1 MKNRPQ
7 DSISLESMK
16 IPTALKT
23 PSSQWERQLKEQKDA
38 RQRLV
43 LLDHLIGH
51 YQFTNARRAQA
62 LLEEMERLISELEL
76 PDFSIHYFSYK
87 GFVENQLY
95 QYQDAESSFQKA
107 AELIEERGDVSEQI
121 SVCIQLAGVYINLN
135 NMDGASALLEKAS
148 KLLKVFPDDPLQA
161 RIICREGYIHLHY
174 SNFSKAIESFLE
186 ADKQLQSLPLPLEY
200 MDYYFLTLIYS
211 GLGKVYEHNNEWK
224 KSVRSYRRAADM
236 CENLGMR
243 TRLSW
248 HYLNVGSGY
257 MALNDNENAE
267 AYFKKALEE
276 RDDSSTL
283 ARASAYANLG
293 YISLLQRQF
302 EPALGLFNRAERIYQ
317 KVKADDYYNF
327 SNLERW
333 RAMVYLETGES
344 DKAMN
349 HFVAAYNFARKIDD
363 FKQISGILK
372 EIASYHAEIGDFKS
386 AYEYQILYD
395 QNAEKYANELNLRKV
410 MELEVKYD
418 AEKKKKEAELL
429 QLQATRLQLKALR
442 AQMNPHFLYN
452 ALNGIQ
458 NYITSNEVKNASK
471 YLAKFANLMRKS
483 LEYSELEIISLEEE
497 IEFLEDY
504 LTINAKLRFE
514 DQLFFEIKVDDEIEE
529 DILGVPTM
537 IIQPYVENAIE
548 HGLRSRKKGKI
559 TVSFTPLDDD
569 NLLCVVE
576 DNGIGR
582 EEAAKMQPKTT
593 ENGPN
598 FRSMGTAITE
608 KRLEI
613 LHQIKGG
620 QYYVNTID
628 LKNTRTGKAL
638 GTRVEIKIPIVD
650 IQLPSN
656 NIGHR

>member
-1 MKNRPQ
+1 MRV
-7 DSISLESMK
+7 S
-16 IPTALKT
+16 TAIKS
-23 PSSQWERQLKEQKDA
+23 PASQWERQLKEQKDN
-38 RQRLV
+38 RQRLI
-43 LLDHLIGH
+43 LLDRLIGH
-51 YQFTNARRAQA
+51 YQFTNARKAKA
-62 LLEEMERLISELEL
+62 FLEEMGQLAEVLDM
-76 PDFSIHYFSYK
+76 PDFTLHYFLFE

-95 QYQDAESSFQKA
+95 RFEESKA
-107 AELIEERGDVSEQI
+107 FYLKAKELVEDRGDITEQA
-121 SVCIQLAGVYINLN
+121 SLYIQLAGVYINLN
-135 NMDGASALLEKAS
+135 NLDEASALLDKAA
-148 KLLKVFPDDPLQA
+148 KLLKSFPDPQLQA
-161 RIICREGYIHLHY
+161 RITCREGYLHLH
-174 SNFSKAIESFLE
+174 SANFSRAIESFL
-186 ADKQLQSLPLPLEY
+186 ASDKQLQSLPAPLDY
-200 MDYYFLTLIYS
+200 MDHYFLALIFG
-211 GLGKVYEHNNEWK
+211 GLGKVYEHNNSWT
-224 KSVRSYRRAADM
+224 KSIRSYRKAADI
-236 CENLGMR
+236 CENLDMR
-243 TRLSW
+243 NRLSW

-257 MALNDNENAE
+257 MALNDNENAVD
-267 AYFKKALEE
+267 YFKKALEE
-276 RDDSSTL
+276 RDDTSTQ

-293 YISLLQRQF
+293 YIEFLRRNF
-302 EPALGLFNRAERIYQ
+302 EEALKLFKRAERIY
-317 KVKADDYYNF
+317 KKEKADDYYNF
-327 SNLERW
+327 SVLERW
-333 RAMVYLETGES
+333 RAMVFLETGES
-344 DKAMN
+344 EKAM
-349 HFVAAYNFARKIDD
+349 HHLVEAYNNAKKIDD
-363 FKQISGILK
+363 YKQISGILK
-372 EIASYHAEIGDFKS
+372 EIATYHADIEDYKS
-386 AYEYQILYD
+386 AYEYQMLYD
-395 QNAEKYANELNLRKV
+395 QYAEKYANELNLRKV

-418 AEKKKKEAELL
+418 AENKKKEAELL

-497 IEFLEDY
+497 IEFLQDY

-559 TVSFTPLDDD
+559 TVSFSPLDDH

-582 EEAAKMQPKTT
+582 EATLKLQSRKT
-593 ENGPN
+593 EGLG
-598 FRSMGTAITE
+598 FRSMGTSITE

-620 QYYVNTID
+620 EHYVSTID
-628 LKNTRTGKAL
+628 LKHPKTGKAQ

-656 NIGHR
+656 SNGYR

>member
-1 MKNRPQ
+1 
-7 DSISLESMK
+7 MK
-16 IPTALKT
+16 ILQAGYFMKVPTAIK
-23 PSSQWERQLKEQKDA
+23 PPASQWERQLKDQKDK
-38 RQRLV
+38 RQRLI
-43 LLDHLIGH
+43 LIDRLIDH
-51 YQFTNARRAQA
+51 YQFTNARRAKE
-62 LLEEMERLISELEL
+62 LLEEMTQLVRELEM
-76 PDFSIHYFSYK
+76 PDFTLHYFLYQ

-95 QYQDAESSFQKA
+95 RYEEAEAFFQKA
-107 AELIEERGDVSEQI
+107 RELVEDRGDISEQA
-121 SVCIQLAGVYINLN
+121 SLYIQLAGVNINLSRLN
-135 NMDGASALLEKAS
+135 EASALLEKAS
-148 KLLKVFPDDPLQA
+148 RLLKPFPDPQLET
-161 RIICREGYIHLHY
+161 RIICREGYLFLHS
-174 SNFSKAIESFLE
+174 SNFPKAIEALLE
-186 ADKQLQSLPLPLEY
+186 AEKRVQALPGPLDY
-200 MDYYFLTLIYS
+200 MDYYFLSLIYG
-211 GLGKVYEHNNEWK
+211 GLGKVYEHHNNWS
-224 KSVRSYRRAADM
+224 KSIRSYRKAADIS
-236 CENLGMR
+236 ESLGMR
-243 TRLSW
+243 NRLSW

-276 RDDSSTL
+276 RDDSSIL
-283 ARASAYANLG
+283 ARAGAYANLG
-293 YISLLQRQF
+293 YVEMLRHNF
-302 EPALGLFNRAERIYQ
+302 DEALRLFKRAERIYN
-317 KVKADDYYNF
+317 KVNSDDFYNL
-327 SNLERW
+327 SILERW
-333 RAMVYLETGES
+333 RGAVYLERGEGE
-344 DKAMN
+344 KAMQ
-349 HFVAAYNFARKIDD
+349 HLVQAYGYAKKIEDY
-363 FKQISGILK
+363 KQISGILK
-372 EIASYHAEIGDFKS
+372 EIANYHAEIGDYRS
-386 AYEYQILYD
+386 AYDYQILYD
-395 QNAEKYANELNLRKV
+395 ENAEKYANELNQRKV

-497 IEFLEDY
+497 IEFLQDY

-514 DQLFFEIKVDDEIEE
+514 DQLFFEIVVDDEIEE

-548 HGLRSRKKGKI
+548 HGLRARKKGKI
-559 TVSFTPLDDD
+559 TVTFEPLDDH

-582 EEAAKMQPKTT
+582 EEAAKIKRKKL
-593 ENGPN
+593 EGIS
-598 FRSMGTAITE
+598 FRSMGTTITE

-613 LHQIKGG
+613 LHQMKGG
-620 QYYVNTID
+620 EHYVSTID
-628 LKNTRTGKAL
+628 LKDPKTGKPK

-656 NIGHR
+656 SAGYR

>member
-1 MKNRPQ
+1 M
-7 DSISLESMK
+7 SSESAIK
-16 IPTALKT
+16 HPV
-23 PSSQWERQLKEQKDA
+23 SQWERQLKEQKDK

-43 LLDHLIGH
+43 LLDRVIGH
-51 YQFTNARRAQA
+51 FQFTHARKAKSY
-62 LLEEMERLISELEL
+62 LEEMGRLTSELDM
-76 PDFSIHYFSYK
+76 PDFTLNFHLYQ

-95 QYQDAESSFQKA
+95 RYKESEQAFLKA
-107 AELIEERGDVSEQI
+107 RELVEDRGDITEQAGLY
-121 SVCIQLAGVYINLN
+121 VQLAGVYINRDKL
-135 NMDGASALLEKAS
+135 DEASDLLEKAT
-148 KLLKVFPDDPLQA
+148 KLLKLFPDAQLEA
-161 RIICREGYIHLHY
+161 RITCREGYLYLH
-174 SNFSKAIESFLE
+174 SANFSRAIEYFLE
-186 ADKQLQSLPLPLEY
+186 AEKQLQSLPAPLDY
-200 MDYYFLTLIYS
+200 MDYYFLALVFG
-211 GLGKVYEHNNEWK
+211 GLGKVYEHHNNWK
-224 KSVRSYRRAADM
+224 KSVQAYRQAA
-236 CENLGMR
+236 EISETLGMR
-243 TRLSW
+243 NRLSW

-257 MALNDNENAE
+257 MAINDDDNAE
-267 AYFKKALEE
+267 AYFKKALAE
-276 RDDSSTL
+276 RDDTSAQ

-293 YISLLQRQF
+293 YIELQRRNF
-302 EPALGLFNRAERIYQ
+302 GEALKLFKRAERIYK

-327 SNLERW
+327 SILARW
-333 RAMVYLETGES
+333 RAMVCLETGDS
-344 DKAMN
+344 DKAMQ
-349 HFVAAYNFARKIDD
+349 HFVEAYNFAKKIDD

-372 EIASYHAEIGDFKS
+372 EIATYHAEIGDFKS

-395 QNAEKYANELNLRKV
+395 QYAEKYAHEINDRKV
-410 MELEVKYD
+410 AELEVKYD

-458 NYITSNEVKNASK
+458 NYITSNEVKNASM

-497 IEFLEDY
+497 IEFLQDY
-504 LTINAKLRFE
+504 LAINAKLRFE
-514 DQLFFEIKVDDEIEE
+514 DQLYFEIRVDDEIEE

-548 HGLRSRKKGKI
+548 HGLRSRRKGKI
-559 TVSFTPLDDD
+559 TITFSPLDDN
-569 NLLCVVE
+569 NLLCVIE

-582 EEAAKMQPKTT
+582 EAARQMQRKSI
-593 ENGPN
+593 EGVQ

-620 QYYVNTID
+620 EHYVKIID
-628 LKNTRTGKAL
+628 QKTRMGKAK

-650 IQLPSN
+650 TQLPN
-656 NIGHR
+656 HAVGGL

>member
-1 MKNRPQ
+1 MRV
-7 DSISLESMK
+7 S
-16 IPTALKT
+16 TAVKT
-23 PSSQWERQLKEQKDA
+23 PPGQWERQLKEQKDD

-43 LLDHLIGH
+43 LLDRLISH
-51 YQFTNARRAQA
+51 YQFTNARRAKA
-62 LLEEMERLISELEL
+62 LLVEMGQLTAQLDM
-76 PDFSIHYFSYK
+76 PDFSIHYYLYQ

-95 QYQDAESSFQKA
+95 NFSQAEGSFLKA
-107 AELIEERGDVSEQI
+107 KDIIEERGDITEQA
-121 SVCIQLAGVYINLN
+121 SVYIQLAGVYLN
-135 NMDGASALLEKAS
+135 QYDMDKAS
-148 KLLKVFPDDPLQA
+148 SLLDKAFKLLKLFPDNRLLA
-161 RIICREGYIHLHY
+161 RIICREGYVYLHY
-174 SNFSKAIESFLE
+174 SNYSKAIESFLE
-186 ADKQLQSLPLPLEY
+186 ADKQFQAVPGPLDY

-211 GLGKVYEHNNEWK
+211 GLGKIYEHNNEWK
-224 KSVRSYRRAADM
+224 KSVRAYRKAADM
-236 CENLGMR
+236 CENLSMR

-248 HYLNVGSGY
+248 HYLNVGSAY
-257 MALNDNENAE
+257 LALLDNDNAE
-267 AYFKKALEE
+267 AYFKKALDE
-276 RDDSSTL
+276 RDDPSAQ

-293 YISLLQRQF
+293 YIAFQNREF
-302 EPALGLFNRAERIYQ
+302 DDALKLFNRAERIYK
-317 KVKADDYYNF
+317 KVKADDFYNF
-327 SNLERW
+327 SILQRW
-333 RAMVYLETGES
+333 RAQVLLETGQQE
-344 DKAMN
+344 KAMQ
-349 HFVAAYNFARKIDD
+349 HFVSAFDFAQKIEDH
-363 FKQISGILK
+363 KQISGILK
-372 EIASYHAEIGDFKS
+372 EIANYHAEIGDYKS
-386 AYEYQILYD
+386 AYEYQMEYD
-395 QNAEKYANELNLRKV
+395 QYAEKYSVALNKRRLT
-410 MELEVKYD
+410 ELEVKYD

-497 IEFLEDY
+497 IEFLDDY

-514 DQLFFEIKVDDEIEE
+514 DKLFFEITVDDEIEE

-559 TVSFTPLDDD
+559 AVSFSPLDDN

-582 EEAAKMQPKTT
+582 EAASKLNQKKM
-593 ENGPN
+593 EGVN

-620 QYYVNTID
+620 EHYVHTID
-628 LKNTRTGKAL
+628 LKNPRSGKPT

-656 NIGHR
+656 PMGYR

>member
-1 MKNRPQ
+1 ML
-7 DSISLESMK
+7 D
-16 IPTALKT
+16 
-23 PSSQWERQLKEQKDA
+23 
-38 RQRLV
+38 RLV
-43 LLDHLIGH
+43 GY
-51 YQFTNARRAQA
+51 YQFTNARRARV
-62 LLEEMERLISELEL
+62 LLEEMGNLSAQLDM
-76 PDFSIHYFSYK
+76 PDFSIHFFLYQ
-87 GFVENQLY
+87 GFVANQLY
-95 QYQDAESSFQKA
+95 HYQEAGQFFRKA
-107 AELIEERGDVSEQI
+107 TELIEERGDVSEQA
-121 SVCIQLAGVYINLN
+121 SAYIQLAGVFINLN
-135 NMDGASALLEKAS
+135 DMDGASALLDKAA
-148 KLLKVFPDDPLQA
+148 KLLKTFPDSQLQA
-161 RIICREGYIHLHY
+161 RILCRGGYIQLHY
-174 SNFSKAIESFLE
+174 SNFSRAVESFLE
-186 ADKQLQSLPLPLEY
+186 ADKQLQALSPSLGY
-200 MDYYFLTLIYS
+200 MDYYFLTLVYS
-211 GLGKVYEHNNEWK
+211 GLGTVFEHNGEWK
-224 KSVRSYRRAADM
+224 KSVRFYRKAADM
-236 CENLGMR
+236 SETLGMR

-248 HYLNVGSGY
+248 HYLNVGRSY
-257 MALNDNENAE
+257 MALFDNANAE
-267 AYFKKALEE
+267 AYFQKALEE
-276 RDDSSTL
+276 RDDTSTL

-293 YISLLQRQF
+293 YIGFLKREFSEAF
-302 EPALGLFNRAERIYQ
+302 GLFNRAERIY
-317 KVKADDYYNF
+317 KKANANDFSNF
-327 SNLERW
+327 SILERW
-333 RAMVYLETGES
+333 RALVCFETGES
-344 DKAMN
+344 EKALE
-349 HFVAAYNFARKIDD
+349 HYARAIQLAKKIDD
-363 FKQISGILK
+363 FKQISVIFK
-372 EIASYHAEIGDFKS
+372 EVAAYFAETGDYKN

-395 QNAEKYANELNLRKV
+395 QYAEKYNNELNLRKV
-410 MELEVKYD
+410 TELEVKYD
-418 AEKKKKEAELL
+418 AEKKEKEAELL

-514 DQLFFEIKVDDEIEE
+514 DQLFFEIRVDDEIEE

-559 TVSFTPLDDD
+559 TVSFTPLDEN

-582 EEAAKMQPKTT
+582 EEARRLRPKTT
-593 ENGPN
+593 EGMHL
-598 FRSMGTAITE
+598 RSMGTAITE

-620 QYYVNTID
+620 EHYVRTID
-628 LKNTRTGKAL
+628 LKNPRTGKPC

-656 NIGHR
+656 PITYR

>member
-1 MKNRPQ
+1 MR
-7 DSISLESMK
+7 IS
-16 IPTALKT
+16 TAIKT
-23 PSSQWERQLKEQKDA
+23 SASQWERQLKEQKDP

-43 LLDHLIGH
+43 LLDRLIDH
-51 YQFTNARRAQA
+51 FQFTNARRAKV
-62 LLEEMERLISELEL
+62 LMEEMGQLIEELDM
-76 PDFSIHYFSYK
+76 PDFSIHYYLYQ

-95 QYQDAESSFQKA
+95 RFNEAEEYFEQA
-107 AELIEERGDVSEQI
+107 RDFIEERGDITEQA
-121 SVCIQLAGVYINLN
+121 SVYIQLAGVHINQN
-135 NMDGASALLEKAS
+135 NMDKASALLDKAT
-148 KLLKVFPDDPLQA
+148 KLLKLFPDAQLQA
-161 RIICREGYIHLHY
+161 RIICREGYLHLHY

-186 ADKQLQSLPLPLEY
+186 ADKQLQSIAGPLEY

-211 GLGKVYEHNNEWK
+211 GLGKVFEHNNDWK
-224 KSVRSYRRAADM
+224 KSVRAYRKAAEM

-257 MALNDNENAE
+257 IALNDNENAE
-267 AYFKKALEE
+267 INFKKALEE
-276 RDDSSTL
+276 RDDSSIL

-293 YISLLQRQF
+293 YISFLNRQF
-302 EPALGLFNRAERIYQ
+302 DEALQLFNRAERIYK

-333 RAMVYLETGES
+333 RALVCLETGEN
-344 DKAMN
+344 DKAMQ
-349 HFVAAYNFARKIDD
+349 HFVEAYNFAKKIEDL
-363 FKQISGILK
+363 KQISGILK
-372 EIASYHAEIGDFKS
+372 EIASYHAEINDFKS
-386 AYEYQILYD
+386 AYEYQMLYD
-395 QNAEKYANELNLRKV
+395 QYAEKYAHELNIRKV

-418 AEKKKKEAELL
+418 AETKKKEAELL
-429 QLQATRLQLKALR
+429 RLQATRLQLKALR

-514 DQLFFEIKVDDEIEE
+514 DKLFFEIIVDDDIEE

-559 TVSFTPLDDD
+559 TVRFTPLDDN

-576 DNGIGR
+576 DDGIGR
-582 EEAAKMQPKTT
+582 EAASKLNQKKV
-593 ENGPN
+593 EGVN
-598 FRSMGTAITE
+598 FRSMGTTITE

-620 QYYVNTID
+620 VHYVNTID
-628 LKNTRTGKAL
+628 LKNARSGKPI

-650 IQLPSN
+650 IQLPANSA
-656 NIGHR
+656 GYR

>member
-1 MKNRPQ
+1 MRV
-7 DSISLESMK
+7 
-16 IPTALKT
+16 PTAIKA
-23 PSSQWERQLKEQKDA
+23 PPSQWERQLKEQKDD

-43 LLDHLIGH
+43 LLDRLVSH
-51 YQFTNARRAQA
+51 YQFTNANRAKA
-62 LLEEMERLISELEL
+62 LLNEMGQLTEQLDM
-76 PDFSIHYFSYK
+76 PDFSIHYFLYQ

-95 QYQDAESSFQKA
+95 NFSQAEEYFKKA
-107 AELIEERGDVSEQI
+107 KDIIEERGDITEQA
-121 SVCIQLAGVYINLN
+121 SVYIQLAGVYINQYE
-135 NMDGASALLEKAS
+135 MDKAS
-148 KLLKVFPDDPLQA
+148 SLLDRATKQLKLFPEARLLA
-161 RIICREGYIHLHY
+161 RIVCREGYVHLHY
-174 SNFSKAIESFLE
+174 SNYSKAIESLLE
-186 ADKQLQSLPLPLEY
+186 ADKQFQAVPGPLDY
-200 MDYYFLTLIYS
+200 MDYYFLTLVYS
-211 GLGKVYEHNNEWK
+211 GLGKVFEHNNEWK
-224 KSVRSYRRAADM
+224 KSVRAYRKAADM

-248 HYLNVGSGY
+248 HYLNVGSAY
-257 MALNDNENAE
+257 MALLDNENAE
-267 AYFKKALEE
+267 AYFKKALDE
-276 RDDSSTL
+276 RDDPSAQ

-293 YISLLQRQF
+293 YIAFQNRKLD
-302 EPALGLFNRAERIYQ
+302 EALKLFNRAERIYK
-317 KVKADDYYNF
+317 KVKADDFYNF

-333 RAMVYLETGES
+333 RAQVFLEMGHN
-344 DKAMN
+344 DKAMQ
-349 HFVAAYNFARKIDD
+349 HYVSAYDFAKKIQDY
-363 FKQISGILK
+363 KQISGILK
-372 EIASYHAEIGDFKS
+372 EIASYHADINDYKS
-386 AYEYQILYD
+386 AYEYQSLYD
-395 QNAEKYANELNLRKV
+395 QYAEKYATDLNERRV
-410 MELEVKYD
+410 TELEVKYD

-471 YLAKFANLMRKS
+471 YLAKFATLMRKS

-514 DQLFFEIKVDDEIEE
+514 DKLFFEIEVDDEIEE

-548 HGLRSRKKGKI
+548 HGLRSRKKGNIKI
-559 TVSFTPLDDD
+559 IFSLLDDN

-582 EEAAKMQPKTT
+582 EAASKLNQNKV
-593 ENGPN
+593 EGVN
-598 FRSMGTAITE
+598 FRSMGTSITE

-620 QYYVNTID
+620 EHYVHTID
-628 LKNTRTGKAL
+628 LKNPRTGKPL

-650 IQLPSN
+650 IQLPANSM
-656 NIGHR
+656 GYR

>member
-1 MKNRPQ
+1 MR
-7 DSISLESMK
+7 IS
-16 IPTALKT
+16 TAIKT
-23 PSSQWERQLKEQKDA
+23 SASQWERQLKEQKDP

-43 LLDHLIGH
+43 LLDRLIDH
-51 YQFTNARRAQA
+51 FQFTNARRAKV
-62 LLEEMERLISELEL
+62 LMEEMGQLIEELDM
-76 PDFSIHYFSYK
+76 PDFSIHYYLYQ

-95 QYQDAESSFQKA
+95 RFNEAEEYFEQA
-107 AELIEERGDVSEQI
+107 RDFIEERGDITEQA
-121 SVCIQLAGVYINLN
+121 SVYIQLAGVHINQN
-135 NMDGASALLEKAS
+135 NMDKASALLDKAT
-148 KLLKVFPDDPLQA
+148 KLLKLFPDAQLQA
-161 RIICREGYIHLHY
+161 RIICREGYLHLHY

-186 ADKQLQSLPLPLEY
+186 ADKQLQSIAGPLEY

-211 GLGKVYEHNNEWK
+211 GLGKVFEHNNDWK
-224 KSVRSYRRAADM
+224 KSVRAYRKAAEM

-257 MALNDNENAE
+257 IALNDNENAE
-267 AYFKKALEE
+267 INFKKALEE
-276 RDDSSTL
+276 RDDSSIL

-293 YISLLQRQF
+293 YISFLNRQF
-302 EPALGLFNRAERIYQ
+302 DEALQLFNRAERIYK

-333 RAMVYLETGES
+333 RALVCLETGEN
-344 DKAMN
+344 DKAMQ
-349 HFVAAYNFARKIDD
+349 HFVEAYNFAKKIEDL
-363 FKQISGILK
+363 KQISGILK
-372 EIASYHAEIGDFKS
+372 EIASYHAEINDFKS
-386 AYEYQILYD
+386 AYEYQMLYD
-395 QNAEKYANELNLRKV
+395 QYAEKYAHELNIRKV

-418 AEKKKKEAELL
+418 AETKKKEAELL
-429 QLQATRLQLKALR
+429 RLQATRLQLKALR

-514 DQLFFEIKVDDEIEE
+514 DKLFFEIIVDDDIEE

-559 TVSFTPLDDD
+559 TVRFTPLDDN

-576 DNGIGR
+576 DDGIGR
-582 EEAAKMQPKTT
+582 EAASKLNQKKV
-593 ENGPN
+593 EGVN
-598 FRSMGTAITE
+598 FRSMGTTITE

-620 QYYVNTID
+620 EHYVNTID
-628 LKNTRTGKAL
+628 LKNARSGKPI

-650 IQLPSN
+650 IQLPANSA
-656 NIGHR
+656 GYR